1 MEGEGWQ
8 GGGWQAAGGRR
19 QAAGGRRQAA
29 GGGGTSRE
37 AATSPPVSSSMTR
50 YSFSSLGSS
59 ITSKSCTQCGWL
71 IFFITAISRASVSRA
86 LAPLAPMLFFLST
99 LLLIT
104 LIATVSPLSSLA
116 MKTWPYAPCP
126 SIFWIVYWLSFFNW
140 LLSFDDLVSWAVP
153 SFTTWSCD
161 GSRART
167 LLRMVS
173 GMRCAATIVAWSSSS
188 CRRNVCFNRTGIQIL
203 FHTSVQTCRGV
214 KTERLDFCMLR
225 KLASESFQPPATL
238 LPKSY

>member
-8 GGGWQAAGGRR
+8 GGGW

-161 GSRART
+161 GSRARAPLRS

-173 GMRCAATIVAWSSSS
+173 GPSRGSSSS
-188 CRRNVCFNRTGIQIL
+188 CRRNRRLRSSSNRTDPVPHFGPNLQQAW
-203 FHTSVQTCRGV
+203 F
-214 KTERLDFCMLR
+214 
-225 KLASESFQPPATL
+225 
-238 LPKSY
+238 